1 MISYRY
7 RQSLLAREVG
17 YELNRRSLSCSN
29 GRVLDFADIDRIRVY
44 DTRDVAG
51 LTGDSTRRCV
61 IYPLHGRPIVL
72 ASVSFL
78 GVGRFADR
86 AEEFQAF
93 VDALIKQVAAANPRT
108 RFIVGMPVALW
119 WFWAF
124 ALASLALVIPLTTG
138 SFLLSLLGDSAIA
151 TILVAVAVLAAIA
164 LMLVNFLGSLRG
176 DWPRAFDPRIKLA
189 NDD

>member
-1 MISYRY
+1 VISYSY
-7 RQSLLAREVG
+7 RPSLLAKELR
-17 YELNRRSLSCSN
+17 YELSSRSLACSN
-29 GRVLDFADIDRIRVY
+29 GRVLDFADIDRIRIY

-51 LTGDSTRRCV
+51 ITGDSVRRCV

-86 AEEFQAF
+86 AENFQVF
-93 VDALIKQVAAANPRT
+93 GDALIKHVAAANPRT
-108 RFIVGMPVALW
+108 KFIAGMPVALW

-164 LMLVNFLGSLRG
+164 VMLVNFLGSLRG
-176 DWPRAFDPRIKLA
+176 DWPRTFDPRIRLA
-189 NDD
+189 NDG